1 MSCKIYPPV
10 ACKFLPH
17 EFAPYDDIDP
27 NSIIKYKK
35 NPNYIPSFYYP
46 EDMGKIDVI
55 TWLKKKKL
63 VEKFDKHNLKYKFN
77 YSSLFIASLI
87 IVVFILFILFLI
99 NG

>member
-10 ACKFLPH
+10 AYKFLPH
-17 EFAPYDDIDP
+17 EFGPYDDVDP

-35 NPNYIPSFYYP
+35 NPNYIPSFYCP
-46 EDMGKIDVI
+46 EDMGKIDI
-55 TWLKKKKL
+55 LTWLKKKTL
-63 VEKFDKHNLKYKFN
+63 VEKFDKHKLKYS
-77 YSSLFIASLI
+77 YLSLFIASLI